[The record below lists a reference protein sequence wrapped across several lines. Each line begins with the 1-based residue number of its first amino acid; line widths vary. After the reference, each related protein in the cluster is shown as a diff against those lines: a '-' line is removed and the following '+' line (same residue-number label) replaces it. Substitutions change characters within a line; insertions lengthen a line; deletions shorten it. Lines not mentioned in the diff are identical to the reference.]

1 MFLKFVGSSTVQYIL
16 PDARQ
21 ELAKGTFAGF
31 HGHMSG
37 FRLPASGF
45 RLPASGFRKPKQS
58 I

>member
-37 FRLPASGF
+37 FRLPES
-45 RLPASGFRKPKQS
+45 
-58 I
+58 